1 MKKNKKA
8 YLRINDMTAKK
19 SLFIKN
25 RVKLSSFWKS
35 LLANELSISAPVFIY
50 SSIGCGL
57 LMYIIYL
64 MLVKSQ
70 LIALAAG
77 IASLTI
83 PYLLFK
89 TKMMLSKTVDD
100 AMSYKEFVTVL
111 QSALRSNNS
120 TSEVIN
126 AVANETNLAKPI
138 RKIMLNASANLRLG
152 DSIEEVLRKAASQ
165 SNEPYFKM
173 AMTILRINHDVGA
186 STTINA
192 LDNIQKAMDD
202 VIDNTQLLRDKIGG
216 MISDKSLFLVMLLI
230 APIIHN
236 FSAAEVTSMF
246 YSQLIWQLVY
256 CVIILFAFAGQF
268 LMEYQANK
276 TIKNL

>member
-19 SLFIKN
+19 PLFIKN

-35 LLANELSISAPVFIY
+35 LLANELSISAQVFIY

-89 TKMMLSKTVDD
+89 TKMMLSKTVED

-246 YSQLIWQLVY
+246 YSQPIWQLVY